1 MTDDRSSSVSQW
13 GDAKRRGV
21 VHSGGGIRNKSTTQ
35 AKHSEALN
43 GQGELRT
50 VHRTHSLPIPGRL
63 QTHLGVSTFST
74 TTVSILWAILF
85 SALPGSVTILSTSRM

>member
-50 VHRTHSLPIPGRL
+50 VHRTRSLSIPGRL
-63 QTHLGVSTFST
+63 QTHLGSFYLFHNHCVNFVGHIVLCST
-74 TTVSILWAILF
+74 
-85 SALPGSVTILSTSRM
+85 R